1 MLRHPEQSRSSNGL
15 RHPERSRISGGG
27 RDLACG
33 EGVPSTLAINFPVP
47 TNALLVVHPKFLYF
61 QHQFGL

>member
-15 RHPERSRISGGG
+15 RHPERSRFQAEGGIW
-27 RDLACG
+27 
-33 EGVPSTLAINFPVP
+33 PQYQYPPAINCPVP
-47 TNALLVVHPKFLYF
+47 TNALLLVHPKFLYF